1 MCHISQGLKLETYLR
16 SIGFTYP
23 AEPSKVPPAERV
35 DILNGRIAALQKEID
50 KNEAEIR
57 THKNRREDLLY
68 TIDYFTMR
76 TEKYDV
82 LGRLWQSPH
91 VFLITGYIPA
101 ENAEALKTELTTT
114 QEAYVEL
121 CDPSDADDVPVKLK
135 TTSSLPRSR
144 ACWKA
149 TACRASMKST
159 QAASWRSSITFYSA

>member
-1 MCHISQGLKLETYLR
+1 M
-16 SIGFTYP
+16 
-23 AEPSKVPPAERV
+23 PPAERV

-91 VFLITGYIPA
+91 VFLINGIHSGR
-101 ENAEALKTELTTT
+101 EREHL
-114 QEAYVEL
+114 
-121 CDPSDADDVPVKLK
+121 
-135 TTSSLPRSR
+135 R
-144 ACWKA
+144 
-149 TACRASMKST
+149 
-159 QAASWRSSITFYSA
+159 RSSRPRKKPTWSCATRVTRTMCP